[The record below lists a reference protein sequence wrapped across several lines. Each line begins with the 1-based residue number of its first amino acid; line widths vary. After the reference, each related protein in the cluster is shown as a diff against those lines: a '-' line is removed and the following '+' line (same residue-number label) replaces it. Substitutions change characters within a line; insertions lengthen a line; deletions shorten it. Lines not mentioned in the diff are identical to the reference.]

1 MKSAF
6 FLTLFLL
13 AFSAGCGDSGP
24 PLGAVTGKVT
34 LYGKPY
40 PNAIVS
46 FTPEGGG
53 PAATS
58 STDQNGDFELW
69 SAGKKGAVIGT
80 HKVSVT
86 TVKEVKET
94 KSMAEVRSDDPAYAA
109 SLAESSSNAAYKA
122 AANEKEKI
130 PAKYNV
136 NTELS
141 KDVTSGT
148 NKIDLDLK

>member
-1 MKSAF
+1 MKTVIL
-6 FLTLFLL
+6 LTFSLL
-13 AFSAGCGDSGP
+13 SFAAGCGRDGGP
-24 PLGAVTGKVT
+24 PLAPVNGKVT

-58 STDQNGDFELW
+58 STDQNGDYELW
-69 SAGKKGAVIGT
+69 SAGKKGAAIGK

-86 TVKEVKET
+86 TIKEPVKT
-94 KSMAEVRSDDPAYAA
+94 TSFSDVRSDDPRYAA
-109 SLAESSSNAAYKA
+109 EIAAGGAAAYKVKE
-122 AANEKEKI
+122 EKEKI
-130 PAKYNV
+130 PAKFNKD
-136 NTELS
+136 TELS
-141 KDVTSGT
+141 MEVTSGT

>member
-6 FLTLFLL
+6 FSTLFLL

-24 PLGAVTGKVT
+24 PLGEVSGKVT
-34 LYGKPY
+34 FFGKPY
-40 PNAIVS
+40 PNAVVS

-53 PAATS
+53 PAATA

-69 SAGKKGAVIGT
+69 SAGKKGAVIGK

-86 TVKEVKET
+86 TIKEVKET
-94 KSMAEVRSDDPAYAA
+94 KSMAEVRSDDPSYSA

-136 NTELS
+136 NTELL
-141 KDVTSGT
+141 KDVTSGK